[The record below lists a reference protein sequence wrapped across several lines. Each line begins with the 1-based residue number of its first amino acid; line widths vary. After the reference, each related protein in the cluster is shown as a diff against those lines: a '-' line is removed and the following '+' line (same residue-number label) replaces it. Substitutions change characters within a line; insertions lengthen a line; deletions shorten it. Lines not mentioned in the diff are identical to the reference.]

1 MINSR
6 EKIAKRNGSFH
17 QASAN
22 HRNSPNKERYPIP
35 FGRHQGCALNLIPK
49 QYIDWFLENVTGHN
63 DVKSQLKA
71 ELERRCPR
79 PIDSV
84 RKNRIRKKNQK
95 KAAVPVV
102 YSGPPDITI
111 YTDGGCWPNDG
122 TGKGGWGFVCVET
135 GVEDCG
141 GAEPTTNNRMEIEA
155 VIAAIWHH
163 REINGIGQSLRIVS
177 DSQYVVNAC
186 TSWMKK
192 WKARG
197 WKKSGGLK
205 NADLWQQMDEAMEGV
220 DVRFEWVRGHN
231 GNEYN
236 ELADSLAE
244 KGAQVGSVAEVDTD
258 LDREF
263 AEMFR

>member
-1 MINSR
+1 MAIR
-6 EKIAKRNGSFH
+6 TTKYRGSFDPS
-17 QASAN
+17 QAN
-22 HRNSPNKERYPIP
+22 HVETPCQPRSARGPVSQK
-35 FGRHQGCALNLIPK
+35 HVK
-49 QYIDWFLENVTGHN
+49 QDC
-63 DVKSQLKA
+63 S
-71 ELERRCPR
+71 RPR
-79 PIDSV
+79 
-84 RKNRIRKKNQK
+84 
-95 KAAVPVV
+95 A
-102 YSGPPDITI
+102 DITI

-135 GVEDCG
+135 GFEDCG

-192 WKARG
+192 WKASG

-236 ELADSLAE
+236 ELADRLAE
-244 KGAQVGSVAEVDTD
+244 KGAKGGSSEEVNSEI
-258 LDREF
+258 DREF
-263 AEMFR
+263 ADMFR

>member
-1 MINSR
+1 M
-6 EKIAKRNGSFH
+6 
-17 QASAN
+17 
-22 HRNSPNKERYPIP
+22 PIMTDE
-35 FGRHQGCALNLIPK
+35 I
-49 QYIDWFLENVTGHN
+49 LENSKTASGAWTRA
-63 DVKSQLKA
+63 QLKVIGV
-71 ELERRCPR
+71 EWPPRKGWRQWVIGKNCPEEAIAR
-79 PIDSV
+79 FKSASLVFARQSRTKRATEESKLIV
-84 RKNRIRKKNQK
+84 TKK
-95 KAAVPVV
+95 P
-102 YSGPPDITI
+102 SDPDITI

-135 GVEDCG
+135 GFEDCG

-186 TSWMKK
+186 TNWMKK
-192 WKARG
+192 WKASG
-197 WKKSGGLK
+197 WRKSGGLK

-236 ELADSLAE
+236 ELADRLAE
-244 KGAQVGSVAEVDTD
+244 KGAQGGSVAEVDAGI
-258 LDREF
+258 DREF